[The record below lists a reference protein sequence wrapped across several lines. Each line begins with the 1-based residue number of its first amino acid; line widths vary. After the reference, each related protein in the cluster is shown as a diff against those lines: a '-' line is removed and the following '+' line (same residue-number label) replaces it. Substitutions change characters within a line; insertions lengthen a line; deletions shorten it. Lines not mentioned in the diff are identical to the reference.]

1 MTFGEGVQAAAFGVT
16 CNYRDAIVRLM
27 KSVKSAATALTA
39 AAAASAAP
47 AVPVFAY
54 WMPNIK
60 HVLLALLLYAGQAVV
75 WYIGQFYTL
84 FLLTITLKMSYFPAY
99 LPVLVAR

>member
-1 MTFGEGVQAAAFGVT
+1 VT